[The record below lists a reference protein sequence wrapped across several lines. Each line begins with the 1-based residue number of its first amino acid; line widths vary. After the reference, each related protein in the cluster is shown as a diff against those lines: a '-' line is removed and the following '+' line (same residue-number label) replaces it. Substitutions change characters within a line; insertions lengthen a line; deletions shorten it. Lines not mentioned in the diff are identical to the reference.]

1 MSSAPEELVVRRADS
16 GDLDTL
22 VQFNL
27 DLARETESRELDR
40 VLVRRGVEG
49 GLARPESCRYFVAE
63 RAGAIAGQLML
74 TFEWSDW
81 RAGFFWWIQS
91 VFVPKEARG
100 QGIFHALYDHVTTL
114 AREDSEGCCGLRLYV
129 EQDNQRA
136 MKVYEDVGML
146 RTHYHIYE
154 VDWT

>member
-1 MSSAPEELVVRRADS
+1 MVVRRADS
-16 GDLDTL
+16 GDLETL
-22 VQFNL
+22 IQFNIE
-27 DLARETESRELDR
+27 LARETESRELDR
-40 VLVRRGVEG
+40 ALVRQGVER
-49 GLARPESCRYFVAE
+49 GLARPESCLYFVAE
-63 RAGAIAGQLML
+63 RTGAIVGQLML

-100 QGIFHALYDHVTTL
+100 HGIFRSLYDHVTAL
-114 AREDSEGCCGLRLYV
+114 AREDSAGCCGLRLYV

-136 MKVYEDVGML
+136 MKVYGDVGMA